1 MSSQRIHAAF
11 AAARAEGRAALMPYF
26 TAGFPDFDTS
36 AAVLSGIIEAGAD
49 LIELGIPFSDPLADG
64 PTIQQ
69 ASQIALDRGMTLE
82 KSLKLIQELRIHF
95 AAPPFI
101 VMSYANPILA
111 YGVERFAADAAE
123 AGADGL
129 IVPDLPPEEA
139 AAIEQACTAHDL
151 ALIYLA
157 APTTTTGRLAEIA
170 RRTTGFLYL
179 VSLTGVTGERT
190 ALPTDLATF
199 VQRAR
204 SVAHTPLAVG
214 FGISNPEQARLVGEL
229 ADGVIVGSAL
239 IKTVAQ
245 AADPVRAAHDFV
257 GCLRGA
263 LAVAGE
269 HTPCSS

>member
-1 MSSQRIHAAF
+1 MSRQHIHAAF
-11 AAARAEGRAALMPYF
+11 AAAQAEGRAALMPYF

-36 AAVLSGIIEAGAD
+36 AAVLRAIIEAGSD

-64 PTIQQ
+64 PTIQH
-69 ASQIALDRGMTLE
+69 ASQVALEQGMTLA
-82 KSLKLIQELRIHF
+82 KSLKLIQELRIHYTT
-95 AAPPFI
+95 PPFI
-101 VMSYANPILA
+101 VMSYTNPILA
-111 YGVERFAADAAE
+111 YGIERFAADAAG

-139 AAIEQACTAHDL
+139 AGIEQACCAHDL
-151 ALIYLA
+151 ALVYLA
-157 APTTTTGRLAEIA
+157 APTTTPGRLAEIA
-170 RRTTGFLYL
+170 QRTTGFLYL

-190 ALPTDLATF
+190 ELPADLATF

-239 IKTVAQ
+239 IKAVAQ
-245 AADPVRAAHDFV
+245 AADPAQAAYDFV
-257 GCLRGA
+257 SRLRRA
-263 LAVAGE
+263 LVAPGE
-269 HTPCSS
+269 RTPCSS

>member
-1 MSSQRIHAAF
+1 MSRQHIHAAF
-11 AAARAEGRAALMPYF
+11 AATQAQGRAALMPYF

-36 AAVLSGIIEAGAD
+36 AAVLRAIIEAGAD

-64 PTIQQ
+64 PTIQH
-69 ASQIALDRGMTLE
+69 ASQVALESGMTLE
-82 KSLKLIQELRIHF
+82 KSLKLIQKLRIHSIT
-95 AAPPFI
+95 PPFI
-101 VMSYANPILA
+101 VMSYTNPILA
-111 YGVERFAADAAE
+111 YGIERFAADAAE

-139 AAIEQACTAHDL
+139 AGIEQACRTHDL
-151 ALIYLA
+151 ALVYLA

-170 RRTTGFLYL
+170 ERTTGFLYL

-190 ALPTDLATF
+190 ELPADLATF
-199 VQRAR
+199 IQRAR

-239 IKTVAQ
+239 IKAVAQ
-245 AADPVRAAHDFV
+245 AADPVQAAYDFV
-257 GCLRGA
+257 SRLRGA
-263 LAVAGE
+263 LVVAGE